1 MLRKALIAL
10 SVLCLPA
17 LGVAPIGPTAAL
29 AQEPPTL
36 PSDPAPSA
44 PPPQSPDP
52 SQQEGAP
59 NESVPPIIPLLPRRG
74 RDCEHEQPPVVS

>member
-1 MLRKALIAL
+1 MLRKASIVL

-17 LGVAPIGPTAAL
+17 LGLIGPTAAL
-29 AQEPPTL
+29 AQQPP
-36 PSDPAPSA
+36 PAD

-52 SQQEGAP
+52 SAPQGPPQEILPEEAP
-59 NESVPPIIPLLPRRG
+59 LTPLLPQRG